1 MRNGYWKGAP
11 IDRNGYW
18 KGAPIDR
25 NGYWKGNS
33 GECDVAGWES
43 GGVDTKGYGL
53 RVNWE
58 RVLEG
63 STNR

>member
-1 MRNGYWKGAP
+1 M
-11 IDRNGYW
+11 RNGYW